1 MKIHYQDINKLY
13 NLVDITDS
21 YVLIK
26 DNDVVKKVY
35 IYEIEPVTFLNF
47 SIELQN
53 NILNLYNEFL
63 RELNLEF
70 QIYISNQKV
79 NISNYI
85 SKIKEINKNSELANS
100 YINCIKHELE
110 KQDIFVTK
118 YYIIVSYER
127 NNKVDIEQIDSI
139 ISKLDYIGCNTKRV
153 KLEKELCSILYKGIN
168 KEVI

>member
-70 QIYISNQKV
+70 QI
-79 NISNYI
+79 
-85 SKIKEINKNSELANS
+85 
-100 YINCIKHELE
+100 
-110 KQDIFVTK
+110 
-118 YYIIVSYER
+118 
-127 NNKVDIEQIDSI
+127 
-139 ISKLDYIGCNTKRV
+139 
-153 KLEKELCSILYKGIN
+153 
-168 KEVI
+168 